1 LVTKSLRSN
10 MKKQILH
17 LGLLLASSQCLTAQ
31 ELQEL
36 NAGAG
41 YAFQSYY
48 SLPTGDETLV
58 ANDAWDLAFS
68 VAAADAG
75 IFINESSGSSM
86 GQPLPYIELYD
97 ALSTDFSDQPDPS
110 SLEDFQVFNAEKS
123 WSKGALNEVADPSD
137 PLDLGW
143 GFRDANSEDVE
154 GERVF
159 VVKLRNGQY
168 RKLQVQSL
176 ISGIYTFRYANLD
189 GSNETSKTINK
200 AAHAG
205 STLAYFSFAT
215 GNTVS
220 VEPTDGF
227 DLLYC
232 RYITPFPV
240 PGTSDLVPTGVMG
253 VLSGPG
259 LQVAQAN
266 GVDPNTASF
275 DDWVDSL
282 SADIDVIGYD
292 WKAFSGT
299 SWLIYQNIAYFV
311 QTASGEIWKINFTDF
326 GGSLTGKAIF
336 EKEKVGEV
344 NAVNN
349 PNAPLVDFGVY
360 PNPARSE
367 ANLVFTA
374 NKATSQATLTLTD
387 VYGKLVFRNKLQV
400 AKGLNGFV
408 LPVGQLNA
416 GLYLATLRLGNE
428 VFAEKLVV
436 RD

>member
-1 LVTKSLRSN
+1 MHSK
-10 MKKQILH
+10 MKRQILH
-17 LGLLLASSQCLTAQ
+17 FGLLLATSQCLTAQ

-48 SLPTGDETLV
+48 SLPTGGETLV

-97 ALSTDFSDQPDPS
+97 ALSTDFDDQPEPS

-143 GFRDANSEDVE
+143 GVRDANSQNVE

-176 ISGIYTFRYANLD
+176 VDGVYTFRYANLD
-189 GSNETSKTINK
+189 GSNETSKTIKK
-200 AAHAG
+200 ADHAG

-215 GNTVS
+215 GNTVN
-220 VEPTDGF
+220 VEPTDGY

-240 PGTSDLVPTGVMG
+240 PGTSEVVPTGVMG

-259 LQVAQAN
+259 VQVAQAN
-266 GVDPNTASF
+266 SVDPANVNF

-282 SADIDVIGYD
+282 SADIDVVGYD

-311 QTASGEIWKINFTDF
+311 QTTAGEIWKINFTDF

-344 NAVNN
+344 NAVKD
-349 PNAPLVDFGVY
+349 PNAPLIGFGVY
-360 PNPARSE
+360 PNPANAG

-374 NKATSQATLTLTD
+374 QKAASQAALTLTD
-387 VYGKLVFRNKLQV
+387 VQGRTVFQANLKVSQ
-400 AKGLNGFV
+400 GLNGYV
-408 LPVGQLNA
+408 LPTQQLND
-416 GLYLATLRLGNE
+416 GVYFTVLKIDNQVFTTRL
-428 VFAEKLVV
+428 VIVQ
-436 RD
+436 

>member
-1 LVTKSLRSN
+1 
-10 MKKQILH
+10 MKRQILH
-17 LGLLLASSQCLTAQ
+17 LGLLLATSQCLSAQ

-41 YAFQSYY
+41 YANQSYY
-48 SLPTGDETLV
+48 SFASGDETLV

-68 VAAADAG
+68 VAADEAG
-75 IFINESSGSSM
+75 IFTNESSGSSM

-97 ALSTDFSDQPDPS
+97 ALSTDFGDQPEPS
-110 SLEDFQVFNAEKS
+110 TLEDFQVFNAEKS
-123 WSKGALNEVADPSD
+123 WSKGALNEIGDPSD

-143 GFRDANSEDVE
+143 GIQDANSQNVE

-168 RKLQVQSL
+168 RKLQIQSL
-176 ISGIYTFRYANLD
+176 IDGVYTFRYANLD
-189 GSNETSKTINK
+189 GSNETTKSINK
-200 AAHAG
+200 TDHAG

-215 GNTVS
+215 GGTVS
-220 VEPTDGF
+220 VEPADGF
-227 DLLYC
+227 DLFYC

-259 LQVAQAN
+259 VQVAQAN
-266 GVDPNTASF
+266 SVDPATVSF
-275 DDWVDSL
+275 DDWADSL
-282 SADIDVIGYD
+282 SADMDVIGYD

-311 QTASGEIWKINFTDF
+311 QTPAGEIWKLNFTDF

-336 EKEKVGEV
+336 EKEKVGDV
-344 NAVNN
+344 NAVNLT
-349 PNAPLVDFGVY
+349 NAPLSDMGIY
-360 PNPARSE
+360 PNPAKAE

-374 NKATSQATLTLTD
+374 KTPTSDAMLTLTD
-387 VYGKLVFRNKLQV
+387 ASGKAVFQTKLNV
-400 AKGLNGFV
+400 NKGLNGFV
-408 LPVGQLNA
+408 LPTQQWEGGVYFASLSINNQV
-416 GLYLATLRLGNE
+416 ATM
-428 VFAEKLVV
+428 KLVV
-436 RD
+436 AK